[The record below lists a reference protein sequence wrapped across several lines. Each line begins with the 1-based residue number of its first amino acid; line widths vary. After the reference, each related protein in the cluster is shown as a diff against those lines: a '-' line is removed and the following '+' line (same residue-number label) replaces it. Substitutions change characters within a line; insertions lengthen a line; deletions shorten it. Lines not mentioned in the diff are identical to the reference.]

1 MEMQMSGSYVAIV
14 VVTGLIVVF
23 IVLILLIWIVQIMG
37 KIFSSIDKSKGNNPG
52 DDAKK
57 KIDTAVNNTPAPI
70 VEDGISDEIVAVIAA
85 AVASVMGTG
94 YAIKSVK
101 KSVDKS
107 SSRRTAWGT
116 QGVIENTRVF

>member
-52 DDAKK
+52 DAAKK